1 MTGIVFCER
10 VVRTI
15 VQVSRT
21 GSEEQAQ
28 LAMAVLQHVLRQTPG
43 DPVTCRG
50 FCAAKA
56 QDGALS
62 RLRSAARLRV
72 LVQGR
77 VGQRQQLLVSVLDD
91 AHRISC
97 AQQSRSRALTVGCV
111 RGPRASVLE
120 VLDVDRVRRIRFC
133 LWILKNLETRFGE
146 GLRDVWARHVV
157 PLLCDGGPGTDSI
170 RVQSRP
176 LCSISY

>member
-1 MTGIVFCER
+1 MTGIVFSER

-28 LAMAVLQHVLRQTPG
+28 LAMAVLQHVLHQTPG
-43 DPVTCRG
+43 GPVTCRG

-62 RLRSAARLRV
+62 RLQFAARLRV
-72 LVQGR
+72 LVQGS
-77 VGQRQQLLVSVLDD
+77 GQRQQLLVSVLDD

-111 RGPRASVLE
+111 RGPRAAVLE
-120 VLDVDRVRRIRFC
+120 VLDVDRVRRIRFS

-157 PLLCDGGPGTDSI
+157 PLLCGGETKSI
-170 RVQSRP
+170 RVESRP
-176 LCSISY
+176 LCSISH